1 MAKNSM
7 RIDEVNDFLR
17 DGGSIDDVIIS
28 MEPSTS
34 PIWSLAGIEDGNFSQ
49 TTLLGEEDY
58 WD

>member
-7 RIDEVNDFLR
+7 RFDEVNDFLR

-34 PIWSLAGIEDGNFSQ
+34 PIWSLAGIEDGNFGQ
-49 TTLLGEEDY
+49 TTLLDEEDC
-58 WD
+58 WN